1 MPAPLASRLTLAALL
16 AASAGCNLTVGRGP
30 VADFFLKDYDLAPYQ
45 VDEAALHRARRRLE
59 PEPVTG
65 ALGGVAGAM
74 AGGRAKA
81 WGAAAGG
88 ALGGPIGAVVGRTF
102 TRTERDPPLPEE
114 YPVLALAL
122 PIIATDP
129 NKGPTLGL
137 LPVVVMREG
146 RRITNILAPDI
157 TYNEI
162 DGAGATF
169 RMRRFF
175 SRDSTLVLDAGVT
188 SEGGQ
193 DHDVIFSQRR
203 IGPGDNLYFR
213 TRFWYTTT
221 LANRFYGLG
230 NDTDEDAEST
240 YVFRH
245 TEAVATLGIELPLH
259 FAVELQERL
268 VSNKVGPGRLDDV
281 PSSRAVFPGVPG
293 VTDDRLT
300 LLSHKIRLLLD
311 TRDSRGAPTE
321 GFFGEFSYE
330 AGDATT
336 GGDVDFDR
344 FTFGFTFLF
353 PKWDKRFITVIH
365 ASGWYVISDDAL
377 PFYEQTRI
385 GGKNTIRGYGEGRF
399 VDQHGF
405 AASLEERWN
414 VFEYEIMD
422 VRQIFQIAGFVD
434 LGRVY
439 AEDES
444 ITLEDLKVAAGG
456 SVRLIVPDSELV
468 AGIDLGISDEGPA
481 VFVGLN
487 YPW

>member
-1 MPAPLASRLTLAALL
+1 MALL
-16 AASAGCNLTVGRGP
+16 VSASGCNLTVGRGP
-30 VADFFLKDYDLAPYQ
+30 VSDFFLKDYELAPYQ
-45 VDEAALHRARRRLE
+45 EDEAALHRARRGLE

-65 ALGGVAGAM
+65 AMGGVAGAM

-81 WGAAAGG
+81 WSAAAAG
-88 ALGGPIGAVVGRTF
+88 ALGGTIGAAVGRTYS
-102 TRTERDPPLPEE
+102 RTERSQPLPEE

-122 PIIATDP
+122 PIVATDP

-169 RMRRFF
+169 RLRRYF
-175 SRDSTLVLDAGVT
+175 SRDSNLVLDAGTT
-188 SEGGQ
+188 SEGSQ
-193 DHDVIFSQRR
+193 DYDAIFTQRR

-213 TRFWYTTT
+213 ARFWYSTT

-230 NDTDEDAEST
+230 NETDEDAEST

-245 TEAVATLGIELPLH
+245 TEAVAALGIELPLH
-259 FAVELQERL
+259 FSVELQERL
-268 VSNKVGPGRLDDV
+268 VSNKVGPGRLEDV
-281 PSSRAVFPGVPG
+281 VSTRAAFPDVRGT
-293 VTDDRLT
+293 TDDRLT
-300 LLSHKIRLLLD
+300 LLSHKIRLVFD
-311 TRDSRGAPTE
+311 SRDSRGAPTR
-321 GFFGEFSYE
+321 GFYGEFSYE

-344 FTFGFTFLF
+344 FTFGFTLLV
-353 PKWDKRFITVIH
+353 PKLEKRFITVIH
-365 ASGWYVISDDAL
+365 AAGWYVIGDNL

-385 GGKNTIRGYGEGRF
+385 GGKNTLRGYGEGRF

-405 AASLEERWN
+405 SAGVEERWN
-414 VFEYEIMD
+414 LLDFEIME
-422 VRQIFQIAGFVD
+422 VRQILQLAGFVEV
-434 LGRVY
+434 GRVY
-439 AEDES
+439 GEDES
-444 ITLEDLKVAAGG
+444 ITLQDLKVAAGG
-456 SVRLIVPDSELV
+456 AIRLVVPDSELV